1 MAECTI
7 KDIGGYFQVIDF
19 NLEEDGFHEIY
30 QKVEDALRAKRQDLL
45 LSLASVGVLYSSHL
59 AMLVRIHQLMHKN
72 NLRFAISDISS
83 EIKNL
88 LQITQLDS
96 IFSTYETAEDFKN
109 SLKPDGEAQ
118 QAQAIFEW
126 QITETKDDA
135 ACVACKGSMFAGEQ
149 LGQLQ
154 ESVKDY
160 FSIIFDFSSLQSMDS
175 ASIAFLDKFADNHAV
190 SVSGANEELI
200 EQFRQRLIYGKMK
213 LL

>member
-30 QKVEDALRAKRQDLL
+30 QKVEDALRTKKQDLL

-96 IFSTYETAEDFKN
+96 IFSTYETIEDFKN
-109 SLKPDGEAQ
+109 SQKSGGDVSQTQTE
-118 QAQAIFEW
+118 FEW
-126 QITETKDDA
+126 QITEAKDDA
-135 ACVACKGSMFAGEQ
+135 ANVSCKGNMFAGEQ
-149 LGQLQ
+149 LDKLQ
-154 ESVKDY
+154 ESVASY
-160 FSIIFDFSSLQSMDS
+160 FSIIFDFSNLQSMDS

-200 EQFRQRLIYGKMK
+200 EQFRQKLIYGKMK